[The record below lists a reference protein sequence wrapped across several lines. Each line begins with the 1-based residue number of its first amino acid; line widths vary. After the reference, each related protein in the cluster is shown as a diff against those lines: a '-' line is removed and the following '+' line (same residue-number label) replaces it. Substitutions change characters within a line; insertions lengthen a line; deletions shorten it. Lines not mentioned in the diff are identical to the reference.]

1 MKVRAFKALESW
13 NDSMYVKRSRRPKL
27 GNKFPSVRLAPCSTL
42 TKSLMTE
49 VEAIFD
55 HRIIAFNWAVS
66 WAVFHN
72 NSWPA
77 LHLADFNLTKHHPLL
92 NPLISY
98 FLSFVNFN
106 HGESMCAHGFRL
118 VGALSFMLSSS
129 SLKLLGRRPTC
140 T

>member
-1 MKVRAFKALESW
+1 MYRKTKPKANFS
-13 NDSMYVKRSRRPKL
+13 
-27 GNKFPSVRLAPCSTL
+27 GNKKIQVVRLAPCSTL

-49 VEAIFD
+49 VGAIFD
-55 HRIIAFNWAVS
+55 HRIIAFNWADS

-72 NSWPA
+72 NSWPG
-77 LHLADFNLTKHHPLL
+77 LHLAHFNLTKHHPSL

-98 FLSFVNFN
+98 FVLCQLQPRRV
-106 HGESMCAHGFRL
+106 MCAHGFRL